1 MDLWIYIYDWRFFCT
16 MVLIASLASL
26 VLNLRNISMRDNQ
39 LPPGPPTIPIVGNL
53 HIMPKTLLHLK
64 LTQWSKVYGDIFSLK
79 LGPHTAV
86 VLTSPRLVRELMDK
100 RSASSSDRAPNFL
113 ADATVEGKSL
123 ALARYGK
130 NWRTLRRAA
139 HELLTRNA
147 CERHLPIQEAESTQL
162 MYEFLTRPQSFY
174 DDIKRYSTSVI
185 MTILW
190 GVRCPEY
197 DSPLMTDF
205 YDTLEMWKKV
215 MEPGSHPPLDL
226 LPILKHVPEKW
237 APWKP
242 LVRQVRYLQRKLYFG
257 LLNQAENRILKDRRN
272 GSYMEALLDRHEQLG
287 LDRELTAYLA
297 AALLEGGSETQ
308 TLYFQSLILALVA
321 FPRVQKRAQEEIDR
335 VVGSGRVPTLDDLKD
350 LPYIQA
356 IVKETHRF
364 RPVAPLGLPH
374 ALSSEE
380 SIDGYI
386 LPKGASIIMN
396 IWGMFHDEEAFDKP
410 EAFNPDRFLDSEFG
424 TKAHVDTTGRRHDY
438 VFGTGRR
445 ICPGIHLAQN
455 SIFIITM
462 KLLWGFNFA
471 EAVDKSTNVPIKVDI
486 HDYLNGLL
494 LGPSPFQCRI
504 EVRSAKHAELIE
516 SEFSRAKP
524 TFVPYEPECL

>member
-1 MDLWIYIYDWRFFCT
+1 MDLWIYIYDWRLFCT
-16 MVLIASLASL
+16 TVIIATLASL
-26 VLNLRNISMRDNQ
+26 VSNLRNISMRDNQ

-53 HIMPKTLLHLK
+53 HLLPKTLLHLK
-64 LTQWSKVYGDIFSLK
+64 LTQWSKVYGDVFSLK
-79 LGPHTAV
+79 LGPHTVV
-86 VLTSPRLVRELMDK
+86 VLTSPRLVRELMDR

-113 ADATVEGKSL
+113 ADATVEGKNL

-139 HELLTRNA
+139 HELLTRHA

-174 DDIKRYSTSVI
+174 DGIKRYSMSVI

-190 GVRCPEY
+190 G
-197 DSPLMTDF
+197 
-205 YDTLEMWKKV
+205 KV
-215 MEPGSHPPLDL
+215 TEPGSHPPLDL
-226 LPILKHVPEKW
+226 FPILKDVPEKW

-257 LLNQAENRILKDRRN
+257 LLDQAENRILKDRRN
-272 GSYMEALLDRHEQLG
+272 GSYMEDLLDRHEQLG

-297 AALLEGGSETQ
+297 GALLEGGSETQ
-308 TLYFQSLILALVA
+308 ALYFQSLILALVA

-380 SIDGYI
+380 SVIDGYI

-410 EAFNPDRFLDSEFG
+410 EAFNPDRFLNSEFG

-438 VFGTGRR
+438 AFGAGRR
-445 ICPGIHLAQN
+445 ICPGIHLVQN

-471 EAVDKSTNVPIKVDI
+471 EAVDKSTNAAIKVDI

-524 TFVPYEPECL
+524 SFVSYEPECL